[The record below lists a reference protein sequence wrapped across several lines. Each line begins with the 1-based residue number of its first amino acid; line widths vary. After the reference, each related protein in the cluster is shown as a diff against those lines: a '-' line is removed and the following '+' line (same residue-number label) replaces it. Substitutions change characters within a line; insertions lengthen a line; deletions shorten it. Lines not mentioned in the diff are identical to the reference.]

1 MTSPKFIHGSLL
13 LMLALALAQKGMT
26 QSARKGEGSQTNETN
41 RPALSVQSTNP
52 FPTNKS
58 IATVEPLASTNAAS
72 IAVCYASATNPAAAN
87 PETPAPTTMQS
98 VEYDEPWDLL
108 RNIAVTAPP
117 HNLTNCRLFKCFITR
132 SE

>member
-72 IAVCYASATNPAAAN
+72 IAVCYASATNPAAEAIN
-87 PETPAPTTMQS
+87 TT
-98 VEYDEPWDLL
+98 
-108 RNIAVTAPP
+108 NTALIPVP
-117 HNLTNCRLFKCFITR
+117 VSKPGWYKRFEAMNH
-132 SE
+132 E